1 MANRISEQ
9 TIESDI
15 AIVNFS
21 DWLKQKR
28 REKRESQAELA
39 TAIDLERKSICAYEA
54 GVCTPKL
61 DVLAKLYAHYGEN
74 EINIRLYQ

>member
-28 REKRESQAELA
+28 REKRELA
-39 TAIDLERKSICAYEA
+39 SAIDLERKSICAYEA